1 MKKSKIKMFLV
12 YVALFSISCLLFFPI
27 YWVLASSFKTREAMN
42 TIPPTFYPTKYKTK
56 SLSILFT
63 DNIYKYNNSFYIK
76 LANLNNQISFYY
88 KLDDNFN
95 PTNFV
100 DIIPN
105 KLTQKINFNKQ
116 INFYNLPVHYL
127 LNSQKEVIV
136 LAKTIYFDN
145 NKNSEI
151 LFVPKLNK
159 NKFNGI
165 EVYKNAQHKPA
176 TEFYARLENYT
187 ETLQGPD
194 AATGLKDPGFLT
206 YLKNSFLISI
216 LAVLGQVLTASFAA
230 YGFSRINFKGREVL
244 FVLLLATLMVPAQ
257 VTLIPLFTIYKSFG
271 WINTFLPL
279 IVPHFTAGA
288 FNVFLIRQ
296 YMLTLPKELDESA
309 LIDGCSRLK
318 IFYKIILPNSIPV
331 LIVVGIFTFVATWQ
345 DMLGPLMYLDDPE
358 LRTVQLGLEYF
369 RSPYIDN
376 RHLLLAGAV
385 ISMVPIAVLFIF
397 LQRYIMTGIATTGMK
412 N

>member
-1 MKKSKIKMFLV
+1 MKNSKIKL
-12 YVALFSISCLLFFPI
+12 LFIYLILFIISCILFFPI
-27 YWVLASSFKTREAMN
+27 YWVVSSSLKTRESMN
-42 TIPPTFYPTKYKTK
+42 TNPPTFYPTKAKTTT
-56 SLSILFT
+56 LSILFNR
-63 DNIYKYNNSFYIK
+63 DIFKYNNSYYIK
-76 LANLNNQISFYY
+76 LSKLNFSNSFYY
-88 KLDDNFN
+88 KLDNNFN

-100 DIIPN
+100 EILADS
-105 KLTQKINFNKQ
+105 LTQKVNLNKQ
-116 INFYNLPVHYL
+116 ITFNNLPVYYL
-127 LNSQKEVIV
+127 SDNKKEAII
-136 LAKTIYFDN
+136 LARTIYLDN

-151 LFVPKLNK
+151 LFVPKFINGF
-159 NKFNGI
+159 FNGV
-165 EVYKNAQHKPA
+165 ETYKNVKYEPVN
-176 TEFYARLENYT
+176 ELYARWENYT
-187 ETLQGPD
+187 ETLRGPD
-194 AATGLKDPGFLT
+194 ASTGLKDPGFIT
-206 YLKNSFLISI
+206 YLKNSFIISI
-216 LAVLGQVLTASFAA
+216 LAVIGQVLTASLAA
-230 YGFSRINFKGREVL
+230 YGFSRLNFKGREFL
-244 FVLLLATLMVPAQ
+244 FILLLATLMVPAQ
-257 VTLIPLFTIYKSFG
+257 ITLIPLFAIYKNLG

-288 FNVFLIRQ
+288 FNVFLLRQ

-345 DMLGPLMYLDDPE
+345 DMMGPLMYLDDPE

-369 RSPYIDN
+369 RSPYVDN

-385 ISMVPIAVLFIF
+385 ISMLPITILFIF